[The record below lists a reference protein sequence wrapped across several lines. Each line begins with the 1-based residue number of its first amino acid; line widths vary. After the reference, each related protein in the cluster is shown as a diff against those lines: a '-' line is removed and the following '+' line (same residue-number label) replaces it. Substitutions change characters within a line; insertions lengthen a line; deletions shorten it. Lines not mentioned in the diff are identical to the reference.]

1 MYQQEKHGVRKKST
15 AIKLVCKKI
24 NLRLHAFQ
32 GRATTK
38 HEI

>member
-1 MYQQEKHGVRKKST
+1 MYQQEKHGVQKKSA

-32 GRATTK
+32 RTLVGK
-38 HEI
+38 PL